1 MQGWIDLFRSLG
13 ESLVEVVRA
22 EVAALQ
28 GDLKRSGRNLGVA
41 LAFLGGAVLL
51 VFWVLGLLVFSM
63 VAVLSIWLQL
73 WAAALLVLALFL
85 LLTGLLAWLGVSRL
99 RHVENPVDSVK
110 RHVDEHLD
118 WWQNG
123 LLAAGSPLDIPASIP
138 PGRSAAA
145 DFEEEDLP

>member
-13 ESLVEVVRA
+13 ESLIEVLRA
-22 EVAALQ
+22 EVGSLQ
-28 GDLKRSGRNLGVA
+28 EDLKRSGRHLGVA

-85 LLTGLLAWLGVSRL
+85 LLTGLLAGLGVSRL
-99 RHVENPVDSVK
+99 RRVENPVDSVK

-123 LLAAGSPLDIPASIP
+123 LLAAGSPLDIPAAVP
-138 PGRSAAA
+138 PGRTAAA
-145 DFEEEDLP
+145 DFEEGELP